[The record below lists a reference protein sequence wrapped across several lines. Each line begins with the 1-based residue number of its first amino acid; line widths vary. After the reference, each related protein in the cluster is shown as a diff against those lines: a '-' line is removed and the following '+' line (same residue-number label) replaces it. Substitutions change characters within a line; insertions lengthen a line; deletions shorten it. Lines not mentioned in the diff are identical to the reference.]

1 MRRLCGWHGFQDMGG
16 KNHAWQADRGAWR
29 REYQCRN
36 KIRQKK
42 EGENMGQY
50 NVFHRWMRDAQI
62 YTGDSDA
69 EDVHA
74 DKNHDHWK
82 DFESEPLIDVVDAE
96 DEYEAVQKVAQA
108 TGCHISNLYAEEHV
122 VSAAGEITVGD
133 DYHAFRI
140 EASRFDDGDLTG
152 IAVTLPDA
160 RVMHIALNRLTAKTA
175 VNISDPEGGA
185 APQVILL

>member
-1 MRRLCGWHGFQDMGG
+1 
-16 KNHAWQADRGAWR
+16 
-29 REYQCRN
+29 
-36 KIRQKK
+36 
-42 EGENMGQY
+42 MGQY

-160 RVMHIALNRLTAKTA
+160 RVVHIALNRLTAKTA